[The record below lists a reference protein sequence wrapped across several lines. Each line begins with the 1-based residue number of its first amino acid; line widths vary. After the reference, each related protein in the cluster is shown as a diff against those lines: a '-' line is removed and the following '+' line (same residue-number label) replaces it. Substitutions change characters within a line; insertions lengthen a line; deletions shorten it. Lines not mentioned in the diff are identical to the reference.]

1 MFPTLLIVLVGV
13 LVSVMEKASMLTKT
27 ITLTEVTEV
36 TELPR

>member
-27 ITLTEVTEV
+27 ITLTEVTE
-36 TELPR
+36 